1 MTYTAITVKKFRQKA
16 GSLAEKICSELALIA
31 ARINLSGDITVSDAG
46 VATIGAAKVT
56 KAKAKVFVSTEQ
68 TADGSAQSIAH
79 GLAATPAFV
88 LVTVTNNAG
97 IDTQWDVAE
106 GSHTSTNVVVTVTTG
121 VTYKVLAWA

>member
-1 MTYTAITVKKFRQKA
+1 MTYTAKTKKQLRTIA
-16 GSLAEKICSELALIA
+16 GSITDKLATELALIA
-31 ARINLSGDITVSDAG
+31 ARINLSGDVTVSDAG
-46 VATIGAAKVT
+46 VATIGVAKVT

-79 GLAATPAFV
+79 GLGAVPSIV
-88 LVTVTNNAG
+88 LITVTNNAG

-121 VTYKVLAWA
+121 VTYKVFAWA